1 MTTLRCGDTDL
12 PLGERTL
19 LMGVVNIT
27 PDSFSDGGL
36 YLDPT
41 RAVEH
46 ARRLLADGAD
56 VLDLGAE
63 STRPG
68 STPVSADEELSR
80 LLPVIRRLVDDG
92 IRCLS
97 IDTSKAEVAAAA
109 LAAGA
114 SWINDVTGLADPLM
128 ASVATDADALVL
140 MHQQPT
146 TAGAVSDAVHYDDV
160 VADVSARLDEA
171 RSVALSAGVTVDR
184 IVLDPGIGFG
194 KTVDDNL
201 RLLAELPRLVALGQ
215 PLLVGVSRK
224 RFVAAVSGATDV
236 EERDIATVGA
246 GCAAARSGA
255 AILRVHDVRSHRLA
269 LSLVDAIAHAR

>member
-1 MTTLRCGDTDL
+1 
-12 PLGERTL
+12 
-19 LMGVVNIT
+19 MGVVNIT

-41 RAVEH
+41 RAVDH
-46 ARRLLADGAD
+46 ALALLADGAD
-56 VLDLGAE
+56 ILDLGAE

-80 LLPVIRRLVDDG
+80 LIPVIRGLVERG
-92 IRCLS
+92 VRSLS
-97 IDTSKAEVAAAA
+97 IDTSKADVAKEA

-114 SWINDVTGLADPLM
+114 SWINDVTGLGDPRM
-128 ASVATDADALVL
+128 ASVATAADALVL

-160 VADVSARLDEA
+160 VSEVADRLAHARDT
-171 RSVALSAGVTVDR
+171 ALAAGVAAER

-201 RLLAELPRLVALGQ
+201 TLLAELPRLAALGH

-224 RFVAAVSGATDV
+224 RFVAAISGAADV
-236 EERDIATVGA
+236 EERDLATVGA
-246 GCAAARSGA
+246 GCAAAVGGA

-269 LSLVDAIAHAR
+269 LALVDAISRVGTS